1 MKDYKKYLSEEAA
14 NNVTKW
20 LEKKK
25 YQEYKPQLLEMI
37 EAEKWQ
43 ELEDAFFKIIEFGTG
58 GRRGTTGIGSN
69 RINKVTIGESA
80 QALCSYIEKF
90 EPEAKTKGIAVVCD
104 TRLSSP
110 ELSRY
115 VAEVVSGNG
124 FKTYVY
130 DGFRS
135 TPQLSFT
142 VRELKCA
149 AGIVISASHNPP
161 MDNGFKAYWT
171 DGGQLVKPHDKGVM
185 AEAEKIEEIVSL
197 DFDKGVESG
206 LITILSSD
214 MDDRY
219 QEAVLRQSESD
230 YRGDLKVV
238 YSPLHGAGQRN
249 SLPVLE
255 KAGFNV
261 ITVKEQM
268 VPDGNFPTVKGGKA
282 NPEERSAND
291 MAVALMQAEKADIAI
306 TNDPDADRIGVM
318 VYGEDGPIY
327 LNGNMSAS
335 LDTEYVLSRM
345 HEKGALTDKHYIA
358 KTIVTTDL
366 MQAIANR
373 YGVKTYT
380 NMLIG
385 FKYIG
390 ELIKNKEGT
399 DEIFTIGGEE
409 SYGVLK
415 GDYVRDK
422 DGAVGAL
429 LSAEHAAL
437 LKKEGKTLLDKLYE
451 MYETYGIY
459 VEDLRTVM
467 CPGKDGFSLMQK
479 IMQNLRTNPVKE
491 VLGERVTEILDYESL
506 KRKNLDTLEETDIDC
521 YSGNVIT
528 LVFGDYRRR
537 ITIRPSGT
545 EPKLK
550 FYIQWFKES
559 EGDVKKEYQE
569 VRDLVENLGENL
581 EATLLGE

>member
-1 MKDYKKYLSEEAA
+1 M
-14 NNVTKW
+14 
-20 LEKKK
+20 
-25 YQEYKPQLLEMI
+25 
-37 EAEKWQ
+37 
-43 ELEDAFFKIIEFGTG
+43 
-58 GRRGTTGIGSN
+58 
-69 RINKVTIGESA
+69 
-80 QALCSYIEKF
+80 C
-90 EPEAKTKGIAVVCD
+90 
-104 TRLSSP
+104 
-110 ELSRY
+110 
-115 VAEVVSGNG
+115 
-124 FKTYVY
+124 
-130 DGFRS
+130 
-135 TPQLSFT
+135 
-142 VRELKCA
+142 
-149 AGIVISASHNPP
+149 
-161 MDNGFKAYWT
+161 
-171 DGGQLVKPHDKGVM
+171 
-185 AEAEKIEEIVSL
+185 
-197 DFDKGVESG
+197 
-206 LITILSSD
+206 SSD
-214 MDDRY
+214 
-219 QEAVLRQSESD
+219 L
-230 YRGDLKVV
+230 GDLKVV

-268 VPDGNFPTVKGGKA
+268 APDGNFPTVKGGKA

-479 IMQNLRTNPVKE
+479 IMQNLRTNPVTTRSEERRVGKE
-491 VLGERVTEILDYESL
+491 CRSRWSPYH
-506 KRKNLDTLEETDIDC
+506 
-521 YSGNVIT
+521 
-528 LVFGDYRRR
+528 
-537 ITIRPSGT
+537 
-545 EPKLK
+545 
-550 FYIQWFKES
+550 
-559 EGDVKKEYQE
+559 
-569 VRDLVENLGENL
+569 
-581 EATLLGE
+581 